1 MNSHAYPHYN
11 SLLFAC
17 SPNTHAAPDIS
28 AKTNDLSYQPNSTLT
43 EKMQKYYLTPPPP
56 PKSHLNHFENS
67 KYHAGLNNHEYTT
80 NQHMEMVSKVDGER
94 WQLKDKLGVVDIDR
108 AVLPHTLQ
116 AEVPKVNHVSVIT
129 KPTHQQYTQADT
141 LWWNMNSSNCLR
153 NHGARA
159 KVPNANHLTLYQQL
173 TTYFTTHTHYMTHTN
188 IHTVVGNPERCYR

>member
-1 MNSHAYPHYN
+1 MFIHTITVYCLLVLPIHMQLLTSQQRQMI
-11 SLLFAC
+11 SLT
-17 SPNTHAAPDIS
+17 S
-28 AKTNDLSYQPNSTLT
+28 LT
-43 EKMQKYYLTPPPP
+43 QHGLRRCKKYCLNFDTPPPT
-56 PKSHLNHFENS
+56 KSHLNHFENS
-67 KYHAGLNNHEYTT
+67 KYNACLNHEYTT

-173 TTYFTTHTHYMTHTN
+173 TTYFTTHTLHDTH
-188 IHTVVGNPERCYR
+188 